1 MRAMGTPDPPGTL
14 YLAPT
19 PIGNL
24 EDITLRTLR
33 VLRGA
38 RLILAE
44 DTRTTGRLLA
54 HHGISAPLL
63 SYTEHNHEARIARIL
78 ESLDE
83 GDVVLVSEA
92 GMPGIND
99 PGQALVARA
108 VAAGVRVVGLPG
120 ASAVPL
126 AVAVSGLPM
135 RAFTFIGFL
144 PHGRG
149 DRLAVLR
156 RHAAAGP
163 ALVCFETPHRLA
175 AALADIADVFGER
188 PLAVCREMTK
198 LHEEV
203 FRGTATE
210 AVTYFVQPRG
220 EFTLVI
226 GGSDGPAVDGP
237 SPDEL
242 TAFLRERAA
251 EGLSARDAVG
261 AAVARF
267 GTPRRAVYSAWEA
280 LKAQSGAS

>member
-1 MRAMGTPDPPGTL
+1 MGTLDPLGTL

-33 VLRGA
+33 VLRSA

-44 DTRTTGRLLA
+44 DTRTTARLLA
-54 HHGISAPLL
+54 HYGISTRLL
-63 SYTEHNHEARIARIL
+63 SYTEHNHDARVGRIL
-78 ESLDE
+78 ETLDE

-99 PGQALVARA
+99 PGQALVAHA
-108 VAAGVRVVGLPG
+108 AAAGVRVVGLPG

-126 AVAVSGLPM
+126 AVAVSGLPI
-135 RAFTFIGFL
+135 RAFTFVGFL

-149 DRLAVLR
+149 DRITVLR
-156 RHAAAGP
+156 KQAAGGP
-163 ALVCFETPHRLA
+163 ALVCFETPHRLS
-175 AALADIADVFGER
+175 AALADIAEVFGDR
-188 PLAVCREMTK
+188 PLVVCRELTK

-203 FRGTATE
+203 FRGTASDALTR
-210 AVTYFVQPRG
+210 FVQPRG

-226 GGSDGPAVDGP
+226 GGSEGQPGERTTA
-237 SPDEL
+237 DEL
-242 TAFLRERAA
+242 TAFLRDRAA
-251 EGLSARDAVG
+251 AGLTARDAVG

-267 GTPRRAVYSAWEA
+267 GAPRRAVYSAWEA
-280 LKAQSGAS
+280 LKTPPEG